1 MPRIDNLIRA
11 KAYRA
16 KAHSCNSLAK
26 FARSSDDRA
35 QLLRMRDGWS
45 ARADHE
51 ALIGGLPPM
60 LPARALP
67 VPANT

>member
-1 MPRIDNLIRA
+1 MARIGNVIRA

-16 KAHSCNSLAK
+16 KAHGCNSLAK
-26 FARSSDDRA
+26 FARSTEDRA
-35 QLLRMRDGWS
+35 QLLRMRDSWS

-51 ALIGGLPPM
+51 DLIGGLPP
-60 LPARALP
+60 LPPARALP